1 VGFFDKLLGKGK
13 SGESEPKTAGE
24 LPRAELAEAVR
35 LLDAGKKADAVA
47 LYESL
52 IEAQPDSGELLA
64 TISGDLGR
72 HGCLAEIVALITPA
86 YDAKIHGPE
95 AGLNL
100 IQAHLHLKEADS
112 AQMWIDIL
120 AALDRPDLA
129 ERLWGFEHAA
139 GELRTA
145 SALEMPTPIV
155 APQDAPNINLAS
167 ISRPLWSYAL
177 PGAEAMLPQK
187 DGPLRSIALLP
198 LGAADAD
205 GNMLEISHAASIWAR
220 AFPFAVGEALAFAPT
235 WQPRAVVAIAPGDK
249 LFVPPRG
256 FGLEQVRGLFRGG
269 KDAADYAVTGFVGV
283 VGDQVTVKVEIIDVR
298 RDKSLKTFSE
308 TAALDQAESAL
319 SAAFS
324 NLRQYLEATE
334 LLPCEVVY
342 APPAPF
348 VTHLAALDHALAFF
362 LVDKQVVGPDFLGE
376 DPARRADALDALA
389 SAAKDPLAPLLAQG
403 VREVL
408 GRLGLS

>member
-1 VGFFDKLLGKGK
+1 MGFFDRLLGKGQTEK
-13 SGESEPKTAGE
+13 SGQKPAGG
-24 LPRAELAEAVR
+24 LPRAELAEAVKQ
-35 LLDAGKKADAVA
+35 LEAGRKAEAA
-47 LYESL
+47 GLYEKL
-52 IEAQPDSGELLA
+52 IDAQPDSGELLA
-64 TISGDLGR
+64 AISGDLGR
-72 HGCLAEIVALITPA
+72 HGCLAEIVTLITPA

-100 IQAHLHLKEADS
+100 IQAHLHLKEAEG

-129 ERLWGFEHAA
+129 DRLAGFEHAA
-139 GELRTA
+139 SELRTA

-177 PGAEAMLPQK
+177 PETEAMLPQK

-205 GNMLEISHAASIWAR
+205 GTMLETSHDASIWAR

-269 KDAADYAVTGFVGV
+269 KDAADYAVTGFIGV
-283 VGDQVTVKVEIIDVR
+283 FNDRIAVKIEIIDVR
-298 RDKSLKTFSE
+298 RDKSLKVFSE
-308 TAALDQAESAL
+308 TAALDEAESAL

-324 NLRQYLEATE
+324 NVRQYLEATE
-334 LLPCEVVY
+334 LLPCEIAY
-342 APPAPF
+342 APPTPL
-348 VTHLAALDHALAFF
+348 VPHLAALDHALAFF
-362 LVDKQVVGPDFLGE
+362 LVDKQVVSPDFLGG
-376 DPARRADALDALA
+376 DPAGRATALDAHA
-389 SAAKDPLAPLLAQG
+389 SMAKDPLAPLLAQG
-403 VREVL
+403 ARAILE
-408 GRLGLS
+408 RM